1 MALTI
6 NTNVASLNA
15 QRNLGKSQADLNR
28 SMQRL
33 SSGLRINSAK
43 DDAAGLA
50 ISDRMTA
57 QIRGLNQAARNANDG
72 ISMSQTAEGALQETT
87 NILQRLRELAIQ
99 SANDTN
105 SASDRTSLQAE
116 VNQLKQEITR
126 IANTTTFNERK
137 VLDGSLINAQFQV
150 GANANETISFAIASA
165 KAEDLGSNEIAT
177 NSDIGI
183 EAATTAASATLFPV
197 SAGEGASLSAAH
209 ADAIPAQTV
218 TFTFVDGTTDT
229 ASITAGMSALA
240 AKTPIDNAAGVTS
253 TATYGTN
260 SATFGFTDI
269 TEVTHVLESLLDR
282 IRKGEMALTAEH
294 VDAFLVSKDV
304 LSMLM
309 DGHRHGAAVD
319 HDAVLAV
326 SKRLDAL
333 SHGETAPAAAPAAAM
348 PVEPAEPVAP
358 MADADGNFHF
368 RIELPDVPQKDVDA
382 LAGELGLMGTLTR
395 DALPDQRAVF
405 NLVTTESQ
413 DTIVAI
419 CAFVLDPDALRITSS
434 GPAAPAVAVPAP
446 AVDKAEPGYGLYE
459 QALAQEAVPQPAA
472 PPAAQA
478 VPAAAAPAGE
488 NKNWGRRATD
498 KEGANAESSSI
509 RVSVEKV
516 DQLINLVGEL
526 VITQAMIDQRINAL
540 DPIVHE
546 RLLNS
551 ANQLARNTRDLQEA
565 VMSIRMMP
573 MDYVFSRFPRM
584 VRDLAGKL
592 GKKVEFVT
600 RGAATELDKG
610 LIERIVDPLT
620 HLVRNSV
627 DHGIEMPDR
636 RRASGKSETG
646 VLTPSAAHPGGNSV
660 LEVSDDGGGLNREK
674 ILAKAK
680 QNGLPVSDAMSDSD
694 VWQLIFAPGFSTAEV
709 VTDVSGRGVG
719 MDVVKRNISAMGG
732 VVDIR
737 SVPGSG
743 TTISISL
750 PLTLAILDGMLIKVG
765 EEIYILPLG
774 YVVESLQPAPMD
786 VKEIAGQGRVVKV
799 REEYLPLIP
808 LYQIFAIE
816 PRSTDPSQGI
826 LVILESEGKKAA
838 LLVDSLVGQQQV
850 VVKNLE
856 SNFRKVA
863 GISGATILGDGGVS
877 LILDVAALL
886 RSSRQLN
893 ADSVCF

>member
-1 MALTI
+1 MFFDEADELLAEMEKQLLALD
-6 NTNVASLNA
+6 VAAPDNEDLNA
-15 QRNLGKSQADLNR
+15 IFR
-28 SMQRL
+28 
-33 SSGLRINSAK
+33 
-43 DDAAGLA
+43 
-50 ISDRMTA
+50 
-57 QIRGLNQAARNANDG
+57 
-72 ISMSQTAEGALQETT
+72 
-87 NILQRLRELAIQ
+87 
-99 SANDTN
+99 
-105 SASDRTSLQAE
+105 
-116 VNQLKQEITR
+116 
-126 IANTTTFNERK
+126 
-137 VLDGSLINAQFQV
+137 
-150 GANANETISFAIASA
+150 
-165 KAEDLGSNEIAT
+165 
-177 NSDIGI
+177 
-183 EAATTAASATLFPV
+183 
-197 SAGEGASLSAAH
+197 AAH
-209 ADAIPAQTV
+209 
-218 TFTFVDGTTDT
+218 
-229 ASITAGMSALA
+229 SIKGGA
-240 AKTPIDNAAGVTS
+240 
-253 TATYGTN
+253 
-260 SATFGFTDI
+260 ATFGFTDI

-294 VDAFLVSKDV
+294 VDAFLAAKDV

-309 DGHRHGAAVD
+309 DGHRHGSAVD
-319 HDAVLAV
+319 HEAVLSV
-326 SKRLDAL
+326 SKRLNAL
-333 SHGETAPAAAPAAAM
+333 SQGEGAPAAVQASAAA
-348 PVEPAEPVAP
+348 PDPEPAEAPAP
-358 MADADGNFHF
+358 MADADGNFHL
-368 RIELPDVPQKDVDA
+368 RIELPAVPQKDVDA
-382 LAGELGLMGTLTR
+382 LASELGLMGTLTR
-395 DALPDQRAVF
+395 DVQADGRAVF
-405 NLVTTESQ
+405 NLVTTETQ

-434 GPAAPAVAVPAP
+434 GPAAPAAAP
-446 AVDKAEPGYGLYE
+446 AQEKSETAYGLYE
-459 QALAQEAVPQPAA
+459 QPAA
-472 PPAAQA
+472 APAPVPAADA
-478 VPAAAAPAGE
+478 APAPAPVAAAAPAGE

-498 KEGANAESSSI
+498 KEGGANTESSSI

-526 VITQAMIDQRINAL
+526 VITQAMIDQRIGAL
-540 DPIVHE
+540 DPIHHE
-546 RLLNS
+546 RLMNS
-551 ANQLARNTRDLQEA
+551 ANQLSRNTRDLQEA

-627 DHGIEMPDR
+627 DHGIEMPDK
-636 RRASGKSETG
+636 RRAAGKNESGK
-646 VLTPSAAHPGGNSV
+646 LTLSAAHQGGNIV
-660 LEVSDDGGGLNREK
+660 IEVTDDGGGLNRDR

-680 QNGLPVSDAMSDSD
+680 QNGLPVSDAMPDAD
-694 VWQLIFAPGFSTAEV
+694 VWQLIFAPGFSTAEI

-719 MDVVKRNISAMGG
+719 MDVVKRNITAMGG

-774 YVVESLQPAPMD
+774 YVVESLQPAPVD
-786 VKEIAGQGRVVKV
+786 VKEIAGQGKVVKV

-816 PRSTDPSQGI
+816 PKSEDPSQGI

-886 RSSRQLN
+886 RSSRQL
-893 ADSVCF
+893 ADAVCF